1 MRLTARPGIPALA
14 AAAALALF
22 WPGECSADLK
32 KAMAQPDLEKRSALA
47 LDNALAALS
56 AARKAYD
63 GGEMDSVKADAA
75 EIQESVE
82 LASTSL
88 RQSGKDPRK
97 HPTYFK
103 RAEIS
108 TRDLSRRLESFAA
121 DMSYVDRPVF
131 DQLRKRVQQIHDEI
145 LEELLEGKK

>member
-1 MRLTARPGIPALA
+1 MA
-14 AAAALALF
+14 AVAALALF
-22 WPGECSADLK
+22 WPRECRADLH

-47 LDNALAALS
+47 LDNALAALN

-63 GGEMDSVKADAA
+63 AGEMDAVKADAA

-82 LASTSL
+82 LAAASL
-88 RQSGKDPRK
+88 KQSGKDPRK

-108 TRDLSRRLESFAA
+108 TRDLSRRLDAFAA
-121 DMSYVDRPVF
+121 AMSYLDRPLL
-131 DQLRKRVQQIHDEI
+131 DQLRKRVTQIHDEI
-145 LEELLEGKK
+145 LEELLEGKE